1 MEHHEKE
8 ELFNTL
14 YEKYFHRIWKY
25 VYYKTGNREDTEDLC
40 QEIFFKVWKGLD
52 KFEGRSSYY
61 TWIFKISMNTVIS
74 FYRKR
79 RFKKFVSLDSVDERH
94 YSYERDETKER
105 VLNKVKL
112 LPDDLKKVI
121 ELYYISNFK
130 IREIAEMMNI
140 PEGTVKT
147 KLKRARELLTELLK

>member
-1 MEHHEKE
+1 MEQHEKE

-14 YEKYFHRIWKY
+14 YEKYSHRIWKY
-25 VYYKTGNREDTEDLC
+25 VYYKTGNREDAEDLL
-40 QEIFFKVWKGLD
+40 QEIFIKVWKGLD

-79 RFKKFVSLDSVDERH
+79 RFKKFIPLDSVDEKH
-94 YSYERDETKER
+94 YSYERDERKER

-112 LPDDLKKVI
+112 LPEDLRNVI

-130 IREIAEMMNI
+130 IREIAEMLNI

>member
-1 MEHHEKE
+1 MEYHEKE

-14 YEKYFHRIWKY
+14 YEKYFDRVWRY
-25 VYYKTGNREDTEDLC
+25 VYYKTESREDTEDLC

-74 FYRKR
+74 FYRKK
-79 RFKKFVSLDSVDERH
+79 RFKKFISLDVLDEKH
-94 YSYERDETKER
+94 YSYERDEKKEK
-105 VLNKVKL
+105 VLSKIRL
-112 LPDDLKKVI
+112 LPEDLRNIV

-130 IREIAEMMNI
+130 IGEIAEMMNI
-140 PEGTVKT
+140 PEGTVKS
-147 KLKRARELLTELLK
+147 KLKRARELLMELLK